1 MNNCQCPTCKQRA
14 LIQQQNPDKE
24 IGIQYAYYQLDERVG
39 FYVSADEIEALEE
52 ANNLDFNQPRL
63 VEQKIANPVYTI
75 AYGVFQS
82 NTYMYSN
89 GYDLPLMKKGECF
102 CYSYRQKDKVY
113 LVKLKDYQVVD
124 KHNRLYK
131 VAVLLESNVSLSFPT
146 KEDQLA
152 LTVSKY
158 MPDLGENLGDL
169 IFSRVEYGF
178 FRLDAG
184 KEIIPL
190 QVPMWQ
196 KLVDKKRIEQVEYER
211 LLFINS

>member
-52 ANNLDFNQPRL
+52 ANNLDFNQPKL
-63 VEQKIANPVYTI
+63 IEQKIANPVYTI

-82 NTYMYSN
+82 NIYMYSN
-89 GYDLPLMKKGECF
+89 GYDLPLMKNGECF

-113 LVKLKDYQVVD
+113 LVKLKDYQVID

-178 FRLDAG
+178 FRLDSG

>member
-1 MNNCQCPTCKQRA
+1 MPQNKDA
-14 LIQQQNPDKE
+14 LI
-24 IGIQYAYYQLDERVG
+24 GA
-39 FYVSADEIEALEE
+39 
-52 ANNLDFNQPRL
+52 AN
-63 VEQKIANPVYTI
+63 ISPV
-75 AYGVFQS
+75 
-82 NTYMYSN
+82 
-89 GYDLPLMKKGECF
+89 
-102 CYSYRQKDKVY
+102 
-113 LVKLKDYQVVD
+113 
-124 KHNRLYK
+124 YK

-178 FRLDAG
+178 FRLDSG

-196 KLVDKKRIEQVEYER
+196 MLVDKKRIEQVEYER